1 VKGIMNAATATPPN
15 RFRLVHDVPNA
26 DSFARHCR
34 EAGVAFVRGT
44 TSGWGR
50 TDLARWLVSQY
61 APAVVACGDVG
72 PRRACGIT
80 VVDEPTIERVVLDA
94 RARVLRTL
102 SELTLSDRA
111 TTLAR
116 TFIARGEVLAVRDG
130 LGYVAHAP
138 VDRARMPLSDRVVS
152 LFIADWLN
160 DRHAYRVVHHC
171 GECGE
176 VAIGEPVKH
185 GETCAASEGR
195 HTITMTGTFRRFTF
209 TEPR

>member
-1 VKGIMNAATATPPN
+1 MNAATVTSPN

-26 DSFARHCR
+26 ANVARHCR

-50 TDLARWLVSQY
+50 SDLAEWLVSHY
-61 APAVVACGDVG
+61 APAVVPCSDVG

-80 VVDEPTIERVVLDA
+80 VVDEATIEGVVLDA

-102 SELTLSDRA
+102 SELTVRDRA

-130 LGYVAHAP
+130 LGFVAHAP
-138 VDRARMPLSDRVVS
+138 VDRARMTLADRVVS
-152 LFIADWLN
+152 LFVADWLN
-160 DRHAYRVVHHC
+160 DRLAYRVVRHC

-176 VAIGEPVKH
+176 VAIGGPVKH
-185 GETCAASEGR
+185 GASCAASEGR
-195 HTITMTGTFRRFTF
+195 HTVTMSGTYERFTF

>member
-1 VKGIMNAATATPPN
+1 MNAATVTPPN
-15 RFRLVHDVPNA
+15 RFRLIHDVPNA
-26 DSFARHCR
+26 DCVARHCR

-50 TDLARWLVSQY
+50 SDLARWLVGQY

-80 VVDEPTIERVVLDA
+80 VVDEPTIEQVVLDA

-102 SELTLSDRA
+102 SELTVMDRA

-116 TFIARGEVLAVRDG
+116 TFIARGEVLGVRDG
-130 LGYVAHAP
+130 LGFVAHAP

-152 LFIADWLN
+152 LFVADWLN
-160 DRHAYRVVHHC
+160 DRLAYRVVHHC

-176 VAIGEPVKH
+176 VGIGKPLAH
-185 GETCAASEGR
+185 GGSCAAREGR
-195 HTITMTGTFRRFTF
+195 HTVTMSGTFRRFTF
-209 TEPR
+209 TEQR

>member
-1 VKGIMNAATATPPN
+1 MNVLTVTPPS

-26 DSFARHCR
+26 FSVARNCR
-34 EAGVAFVRGT
+34 DAGVAFVRGT

-50 TDLARWLVSQY
+50 TDLARWLVGHY
-61 APAVVACGDVG
+61 APAVIPCGDVG
-72 PRRACGIT
+72 PRRACGLT

-102 SELTLSDRA
+102 SELTVRDRA

-138 VDRARMPLSDRVVS
+138 VDRARMPLADRVVS
-152 LFIADWLN
+152 LFVADWLN
-160 DRHAYRVVHHC
+160 DRLAYRVVHHC

-176 VAIGEPVKH
+176 VAIGETLAH
-185 GETCAASEGR
+185 GSSCAASEGR
-195 HTITMTGTFRRFTF
+195 HTITMSATSSGTFRRFTYAEE
-209 TEPR
+209 T